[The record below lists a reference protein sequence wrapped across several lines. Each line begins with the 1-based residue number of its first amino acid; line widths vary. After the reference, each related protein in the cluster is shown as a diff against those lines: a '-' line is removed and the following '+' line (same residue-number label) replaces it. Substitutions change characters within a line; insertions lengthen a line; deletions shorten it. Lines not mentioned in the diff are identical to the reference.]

1 MPKKIV
7 KTYRTGVKGKYEGL
21 FKTVKTEYD
30 LQSDVDNKLCKVW
43 LNTAN
48 EQSDPAA
55 LLQTEAQQF
64 KTYLDSKGIDSD
76 YHASWIELD
85 DGSVVKLQATDSV
98 SQYDDRG
105 VRAVMMIH
113 TYVARSYPKDYAAY
127 SAAEGLI
134 DIFLAEKSLADRDYK
149 MVAVHSINAMRKSR
163 KLAIQIME
171 SQWHVGQTRLDTLII
186 EKYTPE
192 ERSEVQVFIQ
202 SKIDARPNLSAAY
215 RDASDHFNIPVDTMK
230 DWVKKGKI
238 TIKRN

>member
-7 KTYRTGVKGKYEGL
+7 KTYRAGVKGKHEGL

-30 LQSDVDNKLCKVW
+30 LQNDVDTQLCKDW
-43 LNTAN
+43 LNTVSL
-48 EQSDPAA
+48 QSDPAK

-64 KTYLDSKGIDSD
+64 KRYLDSKGIDSD

-85 DGSVVKLQATDSV
+85 DGSVVKLQSSDSV

-134 DIFLAEKSLADRDYK
+134 DIFLAEKSLADQDYK
-149 MVAVHSINAMRKSR
+149 IVAVHSINAMRKSR
-163 KLAIQIME
+163 KLAMQLM
-171 SQWHVGQTRLDTLII
+171 
-186 EKYTPE
+186 
-192 ERSEVQVFIQ
+192 EVQWRVGWSRIDGEFAKGHGAEKIAMIQ
-202 SKIDARPNLSAAY
+202 KYIQDKLDNSPILAPAY
-215 RDASDHFNIPVDTMK
+215 RDAAKKFGVPVNTIK
-230 DWVKKGKI
+230 DWKKNNKI
-238 TIKRN
+238 TLHY